1 MINNGYGLNSRPYV
15 EEQASPAPSGGD
27 STTTLIEVNIG
38 ADRPAGSNTDDNASS
53 VRLDVGAVL
62 DGVNSQ
68 AKVGEAGSE
77 ALLIDLAGANG
88 TAPDTVVVD
97 LGDDKGKAS
106 PDSTFVVVE
115 TGGAGGGSTPAV
127 VIDATQSARS
137 DAPEVIVI
145 DMTGQSGKPGE
156 SDAPV
161 HATVVD
167 PGGAD
172 AATSAALTA
181 ALAAQTGGDAAPADE
196 VMAGVLEAVDAMPSG
211 SRDEG
216 APVVIVLTDGR
227 EPPPSVTVA
236 EGRDELSPQHQSMLQ
251 HARDLRPGELRISR
265 MLTSA
270 YLTKYVYT
278 VAYPPAVATPPP
290 PPTIRLLKRLRLKG
304 GRDLSAAHVLGS
316 SLHAHLS
323 QKHSRQIIRRVAS
336 VGFSASGTVGGYSPP
351 SASVG
356 SSEAAEVGAVG

>member
-1 MINNGYGLNSRPYV
+1 MINNGYGLSSRPYV
-15 EEQASPAPSGGD
+15 EEQASPTPSGGE
-27 STTTLIEVNIG
+27 SMTTVVEVNVG
-38 ADRPAGSNTDDNASS
+38 ADRPSGTPEDSSAS

-62 DGVNSQ
+62 DGVNGQ
-68 AKVGEAGSE
+68 AKPGEAGSE
-77 ALLIDLAGANG
+77 AVLIDLAGANG
-88 TAPDTVVVD
+88 NAPDTVVVD
-97 LGDDKGKAS
+97 LGDDKGSSS

-115 TGGAGGGSTPAV
+115 TGGAGGDTPAV
-127 VIDATQSARS
+127 VIDASQPARG

-145 DMTGQSGKPGE
+145 DMTGHSGKPGE

-216 APVVIVLTDGR
+216 APVVIVLTDGK
-227 EPPPSVTVA
+227 EPPPSVTVV
-236 EGRDELSPQHQSMLQ
+236 EGRDELSPQHQSMLL

-270 YLTKYVYT
+270 YLAKYVYT

-304 GRDLSAAHVLGS
+304 GRDLPAAHVLGS

-323 QKHSRQIIRRVAS
+323 QKSSRQIIRRVAS

-351 SASVG
+351 SASG
-356 SSEAAEVGAVG
+356 GGSEAAEVSVG